1 MYVKLDSV
9 CLNCRAG
16 QGKPSR
22 EVVLNTS
29 SYIAKIVYLGVVT
42 VIYIYILYY
51 IYIHIYIYIY
61 IYIQIYTLCTVYLT
75 MQSPLFVGNVV
86 IYRWLYPHCL
96 SDKTYDMA
104 RMTWPARPAKASWP
118 WLSPQPGTVEVLVMG
133 RSAGPFTVLVPA
145 KIAQFRM
152 NL

>member
-1 MYVKLDSV
+1 MFKLPGGPRKTLPGGSLKYQFV
-9 CLNCRAG
+9 YCKNRIFRC
-16 QGKPSR
+16 
-22 EVVLNTS
+22 
-29 SYIAKIVYLGVVT
+29 SYRD
-42 VIYIYILYY
+42 IYIYTYY
-51 IYIHIYIYIY
+51 IYIYTYTYIYIY
-61 IYIQIYTLCTVYLT
+61 RSYTLCTVYLT

-96 SDKTYDMA
+96 PDKTYDMA

-118 WLSPQPGTVEVLVMG
+118 WLSPQPGTMEVLVMG

>member
-1 MYVKLDSV
+1 VPRLSCTKALARSRGGISSSEDKGPKPDGFWDGAMDIYLI
-9 CLNCRAG
+9 LNAH
-16 QGKPSR
+16 
-22 EVVLNTS
+22 VS
-29 SYIAKIVYLGVVT
+29 SCIIT
-42 VIYIYILYY
+42 TYIYTY
-51 IYIHIYIYIY
+51 IYL
-61 IYIQIYTLCTVYLT
+61 QIYTLCTVYLT